1 MQKLIQTINK
11 GKYTIVFTIRMRSK
25 GLLKEELKHKEL
37 AETEIYAKN
46 NFLPRY
52 THSYT
57 FFKEGFY
64 QAAWRNLDSFQFIL
78 FIYLFIIL
86 FHFSLRN
93 YILADYS

>member
-1 MQKLIQTINK
+1 
-11 GKYTIVFTIRMRSK
+11 MRSK

-64 QAAWRNLDSFQFIL
+64 
-78 FIYLFIIL
+78 
-86 FHFSLRN
+86 
-93 YILADYS
+93 